1 MKSNLR
7 SDCQNTLFG
16 EKAEATWSL
25 MMFDKL
31 KELLTEKPLNAS
43 ESWGVCI
50 GQALVYFLHKDK
62 NSVRKEISSITNL
75 VTESL
80 YMSMVGSAGYKEA
93 YPFIVKYVFIEY
105 ICLLSFIFIG
115 RRLHILNE
123 MEQIFDTILKIVDGD
138 TSTNTKLKELIT
150 NEMDERLQCLQP
162 QAYVLQ
168 QVLCM
173 RRVVL
178 TAAQHLVTDELK
190 PIINHQIGIS
200 WLKSIK
206 VARKYV

>member
-1 MKSNLR
+1 
-7 SDCQNTLFG
+7 
-16 EKAEATWSL
+16 
-25 MMFDKL
+25 MFDKL
-31 KELLTEKPLNAS
+31 KELLTEKPLNAI

-93 YPFIVKYVFIEY
+93 YPFIVKYVFIEN
-105 ICLLSFIFIG
+105 ICLLSFIFIC

-138 TSTNTKLKELIT
+138 TSTNAKLKELIT

-178 TAAQHLVTDELK
+178 TAAQHLVTEELK

>member
-1 MKSNLR
+1 
-7 SDCQNTLFG
+7 
-16 EKAEATWSL
+16 
-25 MMFDKL
+25 MFDKL
-31 KELLTEKPLNAS
+31 KELLTEKPLNAI

-62 NSVRKEISSITNL
+62 DSVRKEISSITNL

-93 YPFIVKYVFIEY
+93 YPFIVKYVFIKILNIFSY
-105 ICLLSFIFIG
+105 FLTFIG
-115 RRLHILNE
+115 CRLHILNE
-123 MEQIFDTILKIVDGD
+123 MEQIFDTILKIMDGD

>member
-1 MKSNLR
+1 
-7 SDCQNTLFG
+7 
-16 EKAEATWSL
+16 

-93 YPFIVKYVFIEY
+93 YPFIVKYVFTEY
-105 ICLLSFIFIG
+105 TELVIIFHFLLLLDCTF
-115 RRLHILNE
+115 
-123 MEQIFDTILKIVDGD
+123 
-138 TSTNTKLKELIT
+138 
-150 NEMDERLQCLQP
+150 
-162 QAYVLQ
+162 
-168 QVLCM
+168 
-173 RRVVL
+173 
-178 TAAQHLVTDELK
+178 
-190 PIINHQIGIS
+190 
-200 WLKSIK
+200 
-206 VARKYV
+206 